1 MDRSTADYL
10 TQRLCARQW
19 KGFLNVLGTELSEQ
33 LSQDALRLFFFR
45 MGTRFASENPIA
57 AAESVPDM
65 QAAMTSVW
73 DDLDWGTVTLVEV
86 DAALVITHYCSPLV
100 AAFGPATQAST
111 PAFLEGVYQQWFT
124 QLGSS
129 EILRV
134 KQVSDPDEFGSIEY
148 RLARH

>member
-10 TQRLCARQW
+10 TQHQCARQW
-19 KGFLNVLGTELSEQ
+19 KGFLNVLGAEISEQ
-33 LSQDALRLFFFR
+33 LPQDALRLLFYR
-45 MGTRFASENPIA
+45 MGTRYASQHPLTPTD
-57 AAESVPDM
+57 SVVQM
-65 QAAMTSVW
+65 QADMAAIW
-73 DDLDWGTVTLVEV
+73 DAADWGTVTLVEV
-86 DAALVITHYCSPLV
+86 DAALVITHYCSPLI
-100 AAFGPATQAST
+100 AAFGPAMQTSA

-134 KQVSDPDEFGSIEY
+134 KQVSDADEFGSIEY